1 MHHFSLF
8 LFFFDKISHKTIS
21 MQMNRWTLF
30 LNSLQ
35 CVDREVLYSWCFS
48 TFFFL
53 NDKKTKKSEILNV
66 NACWKFFQLFDSC
79 SPALLLPLELSSSE
93 FFPSFNLKWKP
104 ENDFIESHPLF
115 EQIASTNFDFFE
127 ASPLLSVVSE
137 SLFEC
142 DRFRIR
148 TVDGEEFSLVLFW
161 RQRKY
166 IHRIAWTVFYCFDI
180 HSASAF

>member
-1 MHHFSLF
+1 M
-8 LFFFDKISHKTIS
+8 
-21 MQMNRWTLF
+21 RWQRSTLF
-30 LNSLQ
+30 MMLF
-35 CVDREVLYSWCFS
+35 Y
-48 TFFFL
+48 FFFL

-166 IHRIAWTVFYCFDI
+166 IHRIAWTVFLLFRYSFCFSI
-180 HSASAF
+180 LNIWSRHNHRC